1 MPKTFEDYLNDPRI
15 KDEPMGLRI
24 THAMRFKVQDETEGM
39 TASERTA
46 YYNEGAKA
54 TFARLGITPK
64 YTSPYS
70 ETKP

>member
-1 MPKTFEDYLNDPRI
+1 MQKTFDDYLNDPRI

-46 YYNEGAKA
+46 YYHQGTHSAIPRGMDA
-54 TFARLGITPK
+54 AVPRL
-64 YTSPYS
+64 
-70 ETKP
+70 